1 MKRFLSA
8 AIPVLAFALMTPV
21 TLGADGDEQ
30 DQQIAILQSSHTL
43 AEKDAACAR
52 LKWIG
57 TARCVPALSTLLT
70 DRDLSHSARYAL
82 ESMPGA
88 EAETAL
94 LQALAKASGSNQ
106 VGLINSLAVR
116 QDPEAVEALGKLLS
130 DADAN
135 AACAAAMALGRIGGP
150 QGLRALQA
158 SWDTSASGPLHEAE
172 ADGLLACANG
182 LLAEEKEPAALVVF
196 QKLYDTAKIDKIRQA
211 AFCGVLLSSGRAGI
225 ALMSKA
231 IAGNDGASQ
240 IAALQVAAEMEGR
253 PVTRALADLLSKVK
267 PPVQIALLECLDRRS
282 DSFCLPGVEQ
292 MVKSTN
298 LDVRLAAIKAA
309 GDLGDGSVAALL
321 AEKASETT
329 GAEKNAARQALLD
342 LRRGKVTPSLLKDL
356 TNAAPA
362 VKAEL
367 VWAIGGR
374 GDKSAVPKLLE
385 LARGPDADL
394 RANSLPA
401 LASLSG
407 PAQLADLVQLV
418 VQSTNED
425 ARAQAADTLGSV
437 CQRIEARS
445 GHCDTEALVKAVRTA
460 PLEARLAL
468 LPVCGSLAEAPAR
481 EALRAALE
489 DSDFPVREAG
499 VRALCDTHDGELLP
513 DLLKAYH
520 GDYER
525 QKGAYNLKLR
535 MLAFRAYIRLL
546 TQEESVRLSDEQK
559 IAALRTILETPL
571 SADEKRLV
579 LSGLSSIPDSKALAL
594 ASPMLDDPIVKAEAA
609 QAVIQISS
617 ALPAA
622 QAEEAAVALTKV
634 LASNPDPAI
643 QSSAEEARKKILK
656 MSGYVTQWQVSG
668 PYEQQGKNF
677 SELFDIPFAPEN
689 DQTTPGLWKNVPLSA
704 SAAGSWK
711 MDLLKALG
719 GQQRVAYARTWIY
732 SPTQQKVHVELGS
745 DDGFKFWLNGAI
757 VYSNNASRALQP
769 GSDPTDVILN
779 EGWNALMLKVTQ
791 NTAGWEFCLR
801 FTQASGEPV
810 PGLKIST
817 NPDANSRKTP

>member
-8 AIPVLAFALMTPV
+8 TIAVLAFALMTPV

-196 QKLYDTAKIDKIRQA
+196 QKLYDTAKTDKIRQA

-231 IAGNDGASQ
+231 MAGNDGASQ
-240 IAALQVAAEMEGR
+240 TAALQVAAEMEGR

-385 LARGPDADL
+385 LARSPDADS
-394 RANSLPA
+394 RANSLQA
-401 LASLSG
+401 LASLCSQ
-407 PAQLADLVQLV
+407 AQLADLVQLV

-425 ARAQAADTLGSV
+425 ARAQAADTLSSV
-437 CQRIEARS
+437 CQRIESRS
-445 GHCDTEALVKAVRTA
+445 GHCDTDALVKALRTA
-460 PLEARLAL
+460 SVEARIAL
-468 LPVCGSLAEAPAR
+468 LPVCSGLSEAPAR
-481 EALRAALE
+481 EALRAALN
-489 DSDFPVREAG
+489 DSELRVSEAA
-499 VRALCDTHDGELLP
+499 VRALCDTRDGELLP
-513 DLLKAYH
+513 DLLKACQGYYVH
-520 GDYER
+520 SKSDVIK
-525 QKGAYNLKLR
+525 QQT
-535 MLAFRAYIRLL
+535 LAFRGYIRLL
-546 TQEESVRLSDEQK
+546 TQEESVKLSNEQRVASLHK
-559 IAALRTILETPL
+559 LLEMQPN
-571 SADEKRLV
+571 ADEKRLV
-579 LSGLSSIPDSKALAL
+579 LSGLGSIPDTKALAL
-594 ASPMLDDPIVKAEAA
+594 ASPMLDDPVVKAEAA
-609 QAVIQISS
+609 QAVIQIAE
-617 ALPAA
+617 ALPADG
-622 QAEEAAVALTKV
+622 AEEAAAALTKV
-634 LASNPDPAI
+634 LASNPDPSI

-689 DQTTPGLWKNVPLSA
+689 GPATTGLWKDVPLSA
-704 SAAGSWK
+704 SAAESWK

-732 SPTQQKVHVELGS
+732 SPHQQKIHVELGS

-769 GSDPTDVILN
+769 GSDPMDVVLN
-779 EGWNALMLKVTQ
+779 QGWNALMLKVTQ
-791 NTAGWEFCLR
+791 NTAGWEFCVR
-801 FTQASGEPV
+801 VTQTNGELV
-810 PGLKIST
+810 SGLKIS
-817 NPDANSRKTP
+817 NSQDANARRNP